1 MYKAVKLVYRHYEPG
16 PLEKGMLFAVIANV
30 NDYEYLH
37 LHALEAIPRDIE
49 KYIRENGFPVK
60 PYLVQAVSTNPDV
73 PEVVVA
79 YPDQI
84 DWIEY
89 NGDEYQ
95 MDVDM
100 MNYVSLNDH
109 GYVAIYMENDQAVLD
124 EDGKVIL
131 CDVDYLLYYDEDNE
145 DLDWN
150 DETSQWETK
159 C

>member
-1 MYKAVKLVYRHYEPG
+1 MYTAVRLVYRHYEPG
-16 PLEKGMLFAVIANV
+16 PLEKGMLFAVIVNV

-49 KYIRENGFPVK
+49 RYLRENGFPVK
-60 PYLVQAVSTNPDV
+60 PYLVQAVSTNPDI

-89 NGDEYQ
+89 GIDEYQ

-100 MNYVSLNDH
+100 MNHISLNDN
-109 GYVAIYMENDQAVLD
+109 GYVAIYMEDGQAVLD
-124 EDGKVIL
+124 DDGKVIL
-131 CDVDYLLYYDEDNE
+131 CDVDYLIDYDEDY
-145 DLDWN
+145 
-150 DETSQWETK
+150 DEEEEEE
-159 C
+159 

>member
-1 MYKAVKLVYRHYEPG
+1 
-16 PLEKGMLFAVIANV
+16 MLFAVKAIV
-30 NDYEYLH
+30 NDHEYLH
-37 LHALEAIPRDIE
+37 LHKLDAVPRDIE
-49 KYIRENGFPVK
+49 RYLRENGFPVK
-60 PYLVQAVSTNPDV
+60 PYLVQAVSTNPDT

-89 NGDEYQ
+89 DNEEYQ

-100 MNYVSLNDH
+100 MNYISLSDN
-109 GYVAIYMENDQAVLD
+109 GYVAMYFENDQAALD

-131 CDVDYLLYYDEDNE
+131 CDVDYLLYYDEDYE
-145 DLDWN
+145 DGEDYI
-150 DETSQWETK
+150 E

>member
-1 MYKAVKLVYRHYEPG
+1 MYTAVKLVYRHYEPG

-49 KYIRENGFPVK
+49 RYLRENGFPVK
-60 PYLVQAVSTNPDV
+60 PYLVQAVSTNPDI

-89 NGDEYQ
+89 GIDEYQ

-100 MNYVSLNDH
+100 MNHISLNDN

-124 EDGKVIL
+124 DDGKVIL
-131 CDVDYLLYYDEDNE
+131 CDADYLLSYDEDDQDDYE
-145 DLDWN
+145 
-150 DETSQWETK
+150 EE
-159 C
+159 

>member
-1 MYKAVKLVYRHYEPG
+1 MYYTAVKLVYRHYQPG

-37 LHALEAIPRDIE
+37 LHELKAIPRDIE
-49 KYIRENGFPVK
+49 KYINENGFPVK
-60 PYLVQAVSTNPDV
+60 PYLVQSIDSNPDT

-84 DWIEY
+84 DWVEY
-89 NGDEYQ
+89 FNDEYK

-100 MNYVSLNDH
+100 MNYISLNDH
-109 GYVAIYMENDQAVLD
+109 GYIAIYMGDDKAILD

-131 CDVDYLLYYDEDNE
+131 CDVNYLLSYEDDYDD
-145 DLDWN
+145 
-150 DETSQWETK
+150 DEEV
-159 C
+159 

>member
-1 MYKAVKLVYRHYEPG
+1 MYYTAVKLVYRHYEPG
-16 PLEKGMLFAVIANV
+16 PLEKGMLFAVQVSV
-30 NDYEYLH
+30 NDHEYLH

-60 PYLVQAVSTNPDV
+60 PYLVQAVDSNPDT

-89 NGDEYQ
+89 FNEEYK

-100 MNYVSLNDH
+100 MNYISLNDN
-109 GYVAIYMENDQAVLD
+109 GYIGLYMGNDKAILD
-124 EDGKVIL
+124 EDGKAVL
-131 CDVDYLLYYDEDNE
+131 CDVDYLLSYDEDYY
-145 DLDWN
+145 DDD
-150 DETSQWETK
+150 DEEILN
-159 C
+159 

>member
-1 MYKAVKLVYRHYEPG
+1 MYYRAVKLVYKHYQPG
-16 PLEKGMLFAVIANV
+16 PLEIGMLFAIQVSV

-37 LHALEAIPRDIE
+37 IHALKTIPRDIE

-60 PYLVQAVSTNPDV
+60 PYLVQAVDSNPDT

-100 MNYVSLNDH
+100 MNHISLNDN
-109 GYVAIYMENDQAVLD
+109 GYVAIYMENDQAVFD

-131 CDVDYLLYYDEDNE
+131 CDVDYLLSYDEPSTWPSTDY
-145 DLDWN
+145 DD
-150 DETSQWETK
+150 DE
-159 C
+159 

>member
-1 MYKAVKLVYRHYEPG
+1 MYTAVKLVYRRYQPG
-16 PLEKGMLFAVIANV
+16 PLELGMLFAVQVNV
-30 NDYEYLH
+30 NDHEYFH
-37 LHALEAIPRDIE
+37 LHELDTIPRDID
-49 KYIRENGFPVK
+49 KYLHENGFPVK

-89 NGDEYQ
+89 NDDEYR

-100 MNYVSLNDH
+100 MNYISLNDN
-109 GYVAIYMENDQAVLD
+109 GFVAMYFENDQAVLD

-131 CDVDYLLYYDEDNE
+131 CEVDYLMYYGEDYDDDDHDDEDYIE
-145 DLDWN
+145 
-150 DETSQWETK
+150 

>member
-1 MYKAVKLVYRHYEPG
+1 MYTAVRLVYRHYEPG

-49 KYIRENGFPVK
+49 RYLRENGFPVK
-60 PYLVQAVSTNPDV
+60 PYLVQAVSTNPDI

-89 NGDEYQ
+89 GIDEYQ

-100 MNYVSLNDH
+100 MNHISLNDH

-131 CDVDYLLYYDEDNE
+131 CYVDYLMYYDEDYE
-145 DLDWN
+145 DGEDYI
-150 DETSQWETK
+150 E

>member
-1 MYKAVKLVYRHYEPG
+1 MYYTAVKLVYRHYEPG

-30 NDYEYLH
+30 NSYEYLH
-37 LHALEAIPRDIE
+37 LHELKAIPRDIE
-49 KYIRENGFPVK
+49 RYINENGFPVK
-60 PYLVQAVSTNPDV
+60 PYLVQAVDSNPDT

-89 NGDEYQ
+89 NDDEYR

-100 MNYVSLNDH
+100 MNYISLNDN
-109 GYVAIYMENDQAVLD
+109 GFVAMYFENSQAVLD

-131 CDVDYLLYYDEDNE
+131 CEVDYLMYYGQDYDDDDYDEDYIE
-145 DLDWN
+145 
-150 DETSQWETK
+150 

>member
-1 MYKAVKLVYRHYEPG
+1 MYYTAVKLVYKHYEPG
-16 PLEKGMLFAVIANV
+16 PLEIGMLFAIQVSV

-37 LHALEAIPRDIE
+37 LHALKTIPRDIE

-60 PYLVQAVSTNPDV
+60 PYLVQAVDSNPDT

-89 NGDEYQ
+89 FNEEYK

-100 MNYVSLNDH
+100 MNYISLNDN
-109 GYVAIYMENDQAVLD
+109 GYVGLYMGNDKAILD
-124 EDGKVIL
+124 EDGKAVL
-131 CDVDYLLYYDEDNE
+131 CDVDYLLSYDEDYY
-145 DLDWN
+145 DDD
-150 DETSQWETK
+150 DEEILN
-159 C
+159 

>member
-1 MYKAVKLVYRHYEPG
+1 MYYTAVKLVYRHYQPG
-16 PLEKGMLFAVIANV
+16 PLEIGMLFAVQVNV
-30 NDYEYLH
+30 NDHEYFH
-37 LHALEAIPRDIE
+37 LHALDTIPRDID

-89 NGDEYQ
+89 NDEEYR
-95 MDVDM
+95 MDVNM
-100 MNYVSLNDH
+100 MNYISLNDN
-109 GYVAIYMENDQAVLD
+109 GYVAIYMENDKAVLD
-124 EDGKVIL
+124 EEGKVIL
-131 CDVDYLLYYDEDNE
+131 CDVDYLLYYGEDYDDDHDDEDYIE
-145 DLDWN
+145 
-150 DETSQWETK
+150 

>member
-1 MYKAVKLVYRHYEPG
+1 MYYTAVKLVYRHYEPG

-37 LHALEAIPRDIE
+37 LHALETIPRDIE
-49 KYIRENGFPVK
+49 TYILENGFPVK
-60 PYLVQAVSTNPDV
+60 PYLVQAVDSNPDT

-89 NGDEYQ
+89 FNDEYQ
-95 MDVDM
+95 MDVNM
-100 MNYVSLNDH
+100 MNYISLNDN
-109 GYVAIYMENDQAVLD
+109 GYVAICIENDQAVLD
-124 EDGKVIL
+124 EDGKVSL
-131 CDVDYLLYYDEDNE
+131 CDVDYLLYYDEDYDDDHDDE
-145 DLDWN
+145 DYI
-150 DETSQWETK
+150 E

>member
-1 MYKAVKLVYRHYEPG
+1 MYTAVKLVYRRYQPG
-16 PLEKGMLFAVIANV
+16 PLEIGMLFAVQVNV
-30 NDYEYLH
+30 NGHEYFH
-37 LHALEAIPRDIE
+37 LHALEAIPRDID

-60 PYLVQAVSTNPDV
+60 PYLVQAISTNPDV

-89 NGDEYQ
+89 NDDEYR
-95 MDVDM
+95 MNVDM
-100 MNYVSLNDH
+100 MNYISLNDN
-109 GYVAIYMENDQAVLD
+109 GFVAMYFENDKAVLD

-131 CDVDYLLYYDEDNE
+131 CQVDYLMYYGDDYDDDDYDEDYIE
-145 DLDWN
+145 
-150 DETSQWETK
+150 